1 MIKKK
6 LFDKEYPFGFTIFKH
21 DGDKDYT
28 ITGNLTREYCFKKY
42 TSNYDVEEHIQQ
54 HIDCDGIE
62 FDSEYSQFFA
72 YAKTE
77 ERAVKF
83 CLDIQAWFDKIKEL
97 VG

>member
-1 MIKKK
+1 MSKK
-6 LFDKEYPFGFTIFKH
+6 LFEKNYPFGFQVNKYE
-21 DGDKDYT
+21 GDKDYT

-42 TSNYDVEEHIQQ
+42 SSNYDVEDHIKEHV
-54 HIDCDGIE
+54 DCDGID

-83 CLDIQAWFDKIKEL
+83 CEDTLTFFNKLKVL

>member
-1 MIKKK
+1 MSKK
-6 LFDKEYPFGFTIFKH
+6 LFEKNYPFGFQINKYE
-21 DGDKDYT
+21 GDTVYT

-42 TSNYDVEEHIQQ
+42 SGNYDVEEHIQD
-54 HIDCDGIE
+54 HIDCEDIQ

-72 YAKTE
+72 YTKTE

>member
-1 MIKKK
+1 MSKK
-6 LFDKEYPFGFTIFKH
+6 LFEKNYPFGFQVNKYE
-21 DGDKDYT
+21 GDKDYT

-42 TSNYDVEEHIQQ
+42 SSNYDVEEHIQD
-54 HIDCDGIE
+54 HVNCDGID

-77 ERAVKF
+77 ERAVQF
-83 CLDIQAWFDKIKEL
+83 CEDIHTWFNNIKEL

>member
-1 MIKKK
+1 MSKK
-6 LFDKEYPFGFTIFKH
+6 LFEKTYPFGFEVNKYE
-21 DGDKDYT
+21 GDRDYT

-42 TSNYDVEEHIQQ
+42 GSNYDVEDHIQD
-54 HIDCDGIE
+54 HIDCDGID
-62 FDSEYSQFFA
+62 FDSESCQFFA

-83 CLDIQAWFDKIKEL
+83 CDDILAWFENIKKL